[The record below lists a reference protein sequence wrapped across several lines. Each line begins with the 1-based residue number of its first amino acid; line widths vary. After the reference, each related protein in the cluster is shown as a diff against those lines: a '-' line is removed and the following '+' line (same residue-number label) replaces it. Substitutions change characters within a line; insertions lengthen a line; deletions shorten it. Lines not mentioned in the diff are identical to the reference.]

1 MPRRRAP
8 ARAYRGDGEEPN
20 GSSMAKYRWWLK
32 RFTAQLESGDLV
44 LRVQRRALCMMA
56 ASEAI
61 GRWRKERGGYATTT

>member
-1 MPRRRAP
+1 
-8 ARAYRGDGEEPN
+8 
-20 GSSMAKYRWWLK
+20 MAKYRWWLK